1 MKLLSFLR
9 GEQSG
14 TEKENTR
21 MTKASGPILKYV
33 PTTCPYCGVG
43 CGLNLVVNE
52 GKVVGVEP
60 YKRSPINE
68 GKLCPKGMTCWEHV
82 HSPDR
87 LTTPKIK
94 KNGKFVDATWDE
106 AIDLVAKK
114 FKEISDKHGPKALGF
129 QTSCRTVNE
138 DCYALQKFA
147 RVGFQTNNVDNCAR
161 ICHGPSVA
169 GLSLSFGSGAATNP
183 FEDVLN
189 ADLIVMWGSNA
200 VEAHPL
206 AGRRVMQAKKKG
218 IPIVVVDPRLSATAR
233 LADKWIRFNPSTH
246 IALANNMMY
255 YIIKEGLEDK
265 EFIKERTKGFDDL
278 KKTVE
283 KYADATNIHGVPQA
297 TVKEFARQYA
307 TAKNAVIIYCLGI
320 TELTTG
326 TDNVRSM
333 GNLSL
338 LTGNIG
344 RPGVGVNPLRGQNNV
359 QGACD
364 MGAYPNVYSGYQ
376 AVAVA
381 DNRAKME
388 KAWGMKEGSL
398 PDWYGSTLTEQ
409 INDAGTVVK
418 AMYFLGLNPTVS
430 YPDSNH
436 VREQLKKLDFCVM
449 QDIFWNES
457 CEYADVVLPGTC
469 FAEKDGTF
477 TSGERRVNRVRK
489 AVDGPGQSK
498 YDWEIIGMVAKK
510 LGLKG
515 FDWKSAKDVW
525 DDMRSVT
532 PGQFGVTYEKIEK
545 PEAIHWP
552 CPTIEHPGTPIL
564 HIGKFS
570 AADGKGTMFGLEY
583 KAPAEVADAQYP
595 YTLMTG
601 RVIFHYH
608 TRTQTDR
615 AAQLHYEVPESY
627 IQINTQDAKQLG
639 IKEGEKIKVSS
650 RRGETITKA
659 RISDDVAPKVL
670 YMAMHF
676 QNGANNLTNT
686 ALDPLSKMPELKH
699 CAVKVEKVA

>member
-1 MKLLSFLR
+1 MADKSSTL
-9 GEQSG
+9 
-14 TEKENTR
+14 T
-21 MTKASGPILKYV
+21 YV

-52 GKVVGVEP
+52 GKLVGVEP

-87 LTTPKIK
+87 LTKPKIK
-94 KNGKFVDATWDE
+94 KNGKFVDATWTE
-106 AIDLVAKK
+106 AIDLIAKK

-129 QTSCRTVNE
+129 QSSCRTVNE

-147 RVGFQTNNVDNCAR
+147 RVGFLTNNVDNCAR

-183 FEDVLN
+183 FEDILN

-218 IPIVVVDPRLSATAR
+218 IPVIVLDPRYSATAR
-233 LADKWIRFNPSTH
+233 LADEWIRFNPSTH
-246 IALANNMMY
+246 IALANSIMY
-255 YIIKEGLEDK
+255 WIIKEGLQNTA
-265 EFIKERTKGFDDL
+265 FINERTKGFDDL
-278 KKTVE
+278 KKMVE
-283 KYADATNIHGVPQA
+283 KYAECEEIHGVPLEK
-297 TVKEFARQYA
+297 VKDFARKYA
-307 TAKNAVIIYCLGI
+307 RAKNAVIIYCLGI

-333 GNLSL
+333 GNLAL
-338 LTGNIG
+338 VTGNVG

-376 AVAVA
+376 ACSVP

-388 KAWGMKEGSL
+388 KAWGMKAGAL
-398 PDWYGSTLTEQ
+398 PDWYGVTLTEQ
-409 INDAGTVVK
+409 INQAGDPIK
-418 AMYFLGLNPTVS
+418 AMYFMGLNPVVS

-436 VREQLKKLDFCVM
+436 VMRQLDKLDFCVM

-457 CEYADVVLPGTC
+457 CDYADVVLPGTC

-489 AVDGPGQSK
+489 AVDGPGESK
-498 YDWEIIGMVAKK
+498 FDWEIIGMIAKK
-510 LGLKG
+510 MGLKG
-515 FDWKSAKDVW
+515 FDWKTAKDVW
-525 DDMRSVT
+525 DDMRACT
-532 PGQFGVTYEKIEK
+532 PNMFGVTYEKMEK
-545 PEAIHWP
+545 PESVHWP
-552 CPTIEHPGTPIL
+552 CPTVEHPGTPIL
-564 HIGKFS
+564 HVGKFS

-583 KAPAEVADAQYP
+583 KPPAEVADAEYP
-595 YTLMTG
+595 FTLMTG
-601 RVIFHYH
+601 RLIFHYH

-627 IQINTQDAKQLG
+627 IQINTIDAKKLG
-639 IKEGEKIKVSS
+639 IKENEKIKVSS
-650 RRGETITKA
+650 RRGQIETLA
-659 RISDDVAPKVL
+659 RISDDVAPGVT
-670 YMAMHF
+670 YMTMHF
-676 QNGANNLTNT
+676 HKGANTLTNT

-699 CAVKVEKVA
+699 CAIKIEKIAAGAK

>member
-1 MKLLSFLR
+1 MADKSSTL
-9 GEQSG
+9 
-14 TEKENTR
+14 T
-21 MTKASGPILKYV
+21 YV

-52 GKVVGVEP
+52 GKLVGVEP

-87 LTTPKIK
+87 LTKPKIK
-94 KNGKFVDATWDE
+94 KNGKFVDATWTE
-106 AIDLVAKK
+106 AIDLIAKK
-114 FKEISDKHGPKALGF
+114 FKEISDKNGPRSLGF

-189 ADLIVMWGSNA
+189 SDLIVMWGSNA
-200 VEAHPL
+200 IEAHPL

-218 IPIVVVDPRLSATAR
+218 IPIVVVDPRFSTTAR

-246 IALANNMMY
+246 IALANSMMY
-255 YIIKEGLEDK
+255 WIIKEGLQNTA
-265 EFIKERTKGFDDL
+265 FINERTKGFEDL

-283 KYADATNIHGVPQA
+283 KYADCEEIHGVKLD

-307 TAKNAVIIYCLGI
+307 RAKNAVIIYCLGI

-333 GNLSL
+333 GNLAL
-338 LTGNIG
+338 LTGNVG

-364 MGAYPNVYSGYQ
+364 MGAYPNVFSGYQ
-376 AVAVA
+376 AVAGA
-381 DNRAKME
+381 ENRAKME

-398 PDWYGSTLTEQ
+398 PDWYGVTLTEQ
-409 INDAGTVVK
+409 INQCGDPIK
-418 AMYFLGLNPTVS
+418 AMYVLGLNPVVS

-436 VREQLKKLDFCVM
+436 VKKMFDKLDFLVI
-449 QDIFWNES
+449 QDIFWTES

-489 AVDGPGQSK
+489 AVDGPGESK

-510 LGLKG
+510 MGLKG
-515 FDWKSAKDVW
+515 FDWKTAKDVW

-532 PGQFGVTYEKIEK
+532 PGQFGVTYEKLEK

-564 HIGKFS
+564 HVGKFS

-583 KAPAEVADAQYP
+583 KAPAEVADAEYP

-627 IQINTQDAKQLG
+627 IQINTIDARKLG
-639 IKEGEKIKVSS
+639 IREGEKIKVTS
-650 RRGETITKA
+650 RRGETITMA

-676 QNGANNLTNT
+676 PGGANNLTNT

-699 CAVKVEKVA
+699 CAVKVEKIAGAK

>member
-1 MKLLSFLR
+1 
-9 GEQSG
+9 
-14 TEKENTR
+14 
-21 MTKASGPILKYV
+21 MTDITSSTLKYV

-43 CGLNLVVNE
+43 CGLNLVVSD

-60 YKRSPINE
+60 FKRSPINE
-68 GKLCPKGMTCWEHV
+68 GKLCPKGASCWEPV

-87 LTTPKIK
+87 LTTPLIK
-94 KNGKFVDATWDE
+94 KGGTFEKATWDE
-106 AIDLVAKK
+106 AIDLIAKK
-114 FKEISDKHGPKALGF
+114 FTEIAKAGGPKALGF
-129 QTSCRTVNE
+129 QSSCRTVNE

-147 RVGFQTNNVDNCAR
+147 RAGFLTNNVDNCAR

-189 ADLIVMWGSNA
+189 SDLIVMWGSNA

-206 AGRRVMQAKKKG
+206 AARRVMQAKKKG
-218 IPIVVVDPRLSATAR
+218 IPIIVVDPRFSPTAR
-233 LADKWIRFNPSTH
+233 LADQYIRFNPSTH
-246 IALANNMMY
+246 IALANNMMH
-255 YIIKEGLEDK
+255 YIIMEGLENK

-283 KYADATNIHGVPQA
+283 KYSDATKIHGVPQE
-297 TVKEFARQYA
+297 TVREFARKYA

-333 GNLSL
+333 GNLAL
-338 LTGNIG
+338 ITGNVG
-344 RPGVGVNPLRGQNNV
+344 RPGTGVNPLRGQNNV

-376 AVAVA
+376 AVAVPE
-381 DNRAKME
+381 NRAKME
-388 KAWGMKEGSL
+388 KAWFLKEGSL

-409 INDAGTVVK
+409 INDAGTTIK
-418 AMYFLGLNPTVS
+418 AMYFMGLNPVVT

-436 VREQLKKLDFCVM
+436 VRAQLDKLDFCVM
-449 QDIFWNES
+449 QDIFWTES

-489 AVDGPGQSK
+489 AVDGPGESK
-498 YDWEIIGMVAKK
+498 LDWEIIAMIAKK
-510 LGLKG
+510 MGLKG
-515 FDWKSAKDVW
+515 FEWKTAKDVW
-525 DDMRSVT
+525 DDMRAVT
-532 PGQFGVTYEKIEK
+532 PGQFGVTYEKMEK
-545 PEAIHWP
+545 PESVHWP
-552 CPTIEHPGTPIL
+552 CPTVEHPGTPIL

-570 AADGKGTMFGLEY
+570 SADGKGTMFGIEY
-583 KAPAEVADAQYP
+583 RPPAEVADAEYP
-595 YTLMTG
+595 FTMMTG
-601 RVIFHYH
+601 RLIFHYH
-608 TRTQTDR
+608 SRTQTDR
-615 AAQLHYEVPESY
+615 SSILHYDVPESY
-627 IQINTQDAKQLG
+627 VQMNTQDAKDLG
-639 IKEGEKIKVSS
+639 IRQGDTIKITS

-659 RISDDVAPKVL
+659 RVTDDLAPKVM
-670 YMAMHF
+670 YMTMHF
-676 QNGANNLTNT
+676 ANGVNNLTNT
-686 ALDPLSKMPELKH
+686 ALDPMSKMPELKH

>member
-1 MKLLSFLR
+1 
-9 GEQSG
+9 
-14 TEKENTR
+14 
-21 MTKASGPILKYV
+21 MTKVSESAIKYV

-43 CGLNLVVNE
+43 CGLNLVVND
-52 GKVVGVEP
+52 GRVVGVEP

-68 GKLCPKGMTCWEHV
+68 GKLCPKGMTSWEHV

-106 AIDLVAKK
+106 AIDLIAKK
-114 FKEISDKHGPKALGF
+114 FKETSDKFGPKALGF
-129 QTSCRTVNE
+129 QSSCRTVNE

-147 RVGFQTNNVDNCAR
+147 RCAFLTNNVDNCAR

-189 ADLIVMWGSNA
+189 SDLIVMWGSNA

-206 AGRRVMQAKKKG
+206 AGRRVIQAKKKG
-218 IPIVVVDPRLSATAR
+218 IKVIVVDPRYSATAR
-233 LADKWIRFNPSTH
+233 LADEWIRFNPSTH
-246 IALANNMMY
+246 IALANSMMY
-255 YIIKEGLEDK
+255 WIIKEGLQNTA
-265 EFIKERTKGFDDL
+265 FINERTKGFDDL

-283 KYADATNIHGVPQA
+283 NYADVEEIHGVPVE
-297 TVKEFARQYA
+297 TVKELARQYA
-307 TAKNAVIIYCLGI
+307 RAKNAVIIYCLGI

-333 GNLSL
+333 GNLAL
-338 LTGNIG
+338 LTGNVG

-364 MGAYPNVYSGYQ
+364 MGAYPNVFSGYQ

-388 KAWGMKEGSL
+388 KLWFLKEGSL

-409 INDAGTVVK
+409 INDAGNPIK
-418 AMYFLGLNPTVS
+418 AMYFMGLNPVVS

-436 VREQLKKLDFCVM
+436 VMRQLDKLDFCVM
-449 QDIFWNES
+449 QDIFWTES
-457 CEYADVVLPGTC
+457 CNYADVVLPGTC

-489 AVDGPGQSK
+489 AVDGPGQAK
-498 YDWEIIGMVAKK
+498 YDWEIIALIAKK
-510 LGLKG
+510 MGLKG
-515 FDWKSAKDVW
+515 FDWKNAKDVW
-525 DDMRSVT
+525 DDMRACT
-532 PGQFGVTYEKIEK
+532 PNLFGVTYEKMEK
-545 PEAIHWP
+545 PESVHWP
-552 CPTIEHPGTPIL
+552 CATIEHTGTPIL
-564 HIGKFS
+564 HVGKFS

-583 KAPAEVADAQYP
+583 RQPAEVADAEYP
-595 YTLMTG
+595 FTLMTG

-627 IQINTQDAKQLG
+627 IQINTIDAKKLG
-639 IKEGEKIKVSS
+639 IKENEKIKVSS
-650 RRGETITKA
+650 RRGEIVTLA
-659 RISDDVAPKVL
+659 RISEDVAPGVT
-670 YMAMHF
+670 YMSMHF
-676 QNGANNLTNT
+676 AKGANTLTNT

-699 CAVKVEKVA
+699 CAIKIEKIAGAK

>member
-1 MKLLSFLR
+1 
-9 GEQSG
+9 
-14 TEKENTR
+14 

-676 QNGANNLTNT
+676 HNGANNLTNT